1 MSRKRKE
8 PVPAEATSTLRQK
21 LADELRMG
29 PTGFDELRRE
39 YRLPARRLED
49 ELGHLARTLEHGDE
63 QLIIEPARCR
73 SCDFAFTVD
82 RKRPTHAPGRC
93 PRCKRERIAS
103 PRFSI
108 E

>member
-1 MSRKRKE
+1 MSKKRKE
-8 PVPAEATSTLRQK
+8 PVPAEATSTLRQT

-39 YRLPARRLED
+39 YRLSARRLED
-49 ELGHLARTLEHGDE
+49 ELGHLARSLEHTGETLVID
-63 QLIIEPARCR
+63 PARCR
-73 SCDFAFTVD
+73 ACDFEFTVD

-93 PRCKRERIAS
+93 PKCKRERIAA

>member
-1 MSRKRKE
+1 MARKRKE
-8 PVPAEATSTLRQK
+8 SAPVEASSTLRQQ
-21 LADELRMG
+21 LAAELR
-29 PTGFDELRRE
+29 TGAVGLDELRRE

-49 ELGHLARTLEHGDE
+49 ELAHLARSLEHTDE

-73 SCDFAFTVD
+73 ACDFVFTVD

-93 PRCKRERIAS
+93 PKCKRERVAS